1 MRRCNEPIGSRS
13 GTHSAST
20 SRTPKKRRKRR
31 GARGYEYIASYSNS
45 DASGRSK
52 SVSIFVTCLQRRVR
66 ALLSFHLPADCAACG
81 ICTGAGARRCHICAA
96 AARGCPCHIRIG
108 TRLTSATSAP
118 GLGSPLPHLHRDWA
132 HPCHIRTG
140 TDVFTGPHLSEVN
153 GRQVDRPAWEKRDV
167 RNLLIERR
175 RP

>member
-20 SRTPKKRRKRR
+20 SGTPKKRQKRR

-81 ICTGAGARRCHICAA
+81 ICTGTNSPLPHLRRSSPGLPLPHPHRDWAHL
-96 AARGCPCHIRIG
+96 CHIRTG
-108 TRLTSATSAP
+108 TGLTPATSAP
-118 GLGSPLPHLHRDWA
+118 GLGSPLPHPHRD
-132 HPCHIRTG
+132 
-140 TDVFTGPHLSEVN
+140 
-153 GRQVDRPAWEKRDV
+153 
-167 RNLLIERR
+167 
-175 RP
+175 